1 MGENT
6 GGNGCR
12 SLAQNGHGLGGGGIC
27 CSVSEFQ
34 EKSLAGLVSYCQ
46 STWNVREM
54 GERGKKRGM
63 EREGGD

>member
-6 GGNGCR
+6 GGKGCR
-12 SLAQNGHGLGGGGIC
+12 SLAQNGHGLSGEGIC

-34 EKSLAGLVSYCQ
+34 GRSLTGLVSNCR

-54 GERGKKRGM
+54 GERGKRRGM